1 MNASTTTICCRRSV
15 LADPFEQI
23 SDGLLLHLIEV
34 VRDNEFTPQHS
45 EPRANVTVVGRVL
58 LLVVLLFHQLRAAN
72 AVLPFLRDPAACLV
86 PVILTALLLLAIGY
100 LLGSTPSGYLAG
112 RWLKGIDLRDCGSGS
127 TGATNVLRNVGKG
140 PALVVFLIDVG
151 KGALAVLLAKTF
163 GLSDWLQVLAGL
175 AALAGHIWPVWLGWK
190 GGKAVATG
198 FGMFLGLAWPVGLA
212 CFGLFMAV
220 ISIFRIVSLSSVVAA
235 IGLPLLMLL
244 SGGSSAYVVVSL
256 VASLMV
262 LWRHRSNIERLIAG
276 TEPKI
281 GQKA

>member
-1 MNASTTTICCRRSV
+1 MGFLS
-15 LADPFEQI
+15 
-23 SDGLLLHLIEV
+23 LLL
-34 VRDNEFTPQHS
+34 
-45 EPRANVTVVGRVL
+45 
-58 LLVVLLFHQLRAAN
+58 
-72 AVLPFLRDPAACLV
+72 
-86 PVILTALLLLAIGY
+86 GY
-100 LLGSTPSGYLAG
+100 LLGSIPSGFLAG
-112 RWLKGIDLRDCGSGS
+112 RWCKGIDLRTIGSGS

-140 PALVVFLIDVG
+140 PALVVFLVDVG
-151 KGALAVLLAKTF
+151 KGAAAVLLARTLSE
-163 GLSDWLQVLAGL
+163 GLVGMELMRNWVEVLAGL
-175 AALAGHIWPVWLGWK
+175 AALAGHIWPVWLGFK